1 MTLPTVIKFL
11 QMNGYQNLV
20 KLHDADVKETHK
32 QYISASSN
40 KFTVL

>member
-1 MTLPTVIKFL
+1 MTLPTVVKFL

-20 KLHDADVKETHK
+20 KLYDSGVKETHK

-40 KFTVL
+40 KFVIL